1 MPETHFL
8 RAIVVILSVSLIIA
22 WLFRKIRIPSV
33 IGFMLAGIAI
43 GPSGW
48 ALVQEAQV
56 FNLAQLGLVLLL
68 FTVGLELSPE
78 PLMRA
83 GWRLIL
89 VAGVQVFGTL
99 LFVFLILHLFSPLG
113 VFAHVMIAL
122 AVTSSSTAI
131 SLKLLSDR
139 AETASTVGV
148 LVAGMQL
155 LQDITII
162 VIMLAVSMFFASG
175 SAETSLSGVG
185 MQLAGLALTIA
196 VVFVARR
203 ALPRILEEITH
214 YGGRELLT
222 LFAVLMACGG
232 AWVVTLLGWSPA
244 LGACIAGLLLADADH
259 RHQLVAEITPFRD
272 VFNALFFATL
282 GMMVDLNEVLSNL
295 PFLALLIA
303 GTMLIKTVIAGGG
316 VVCAGWPVRIAIQV
330 GIIMSMLSEFS
341 YVLAIQAHRAG
352 LIEASALGLMI
363 SYAVGTMMAGAL
375 LFPVTRPIATFLS
388 DRVSG
393 DAADGGDIIAPDPSL
408 QNHVVVIGY
417 GPTGANLARMLKA
430 THVPHCVVEMNRSN
444 IAAARR
450 AEIPVIVGDATRMSI
465 LKHAGI
471 DSARVLVVAVN
482 DKHATERIVAQVAS
496 RRPELYILARSDF
509 VNEIDRLRQ
518 LGAKMVIPQDFE
530 TSIEIGAHVLRQ
542 FGIPDNIVEAQIA
555 SVRAGGYAMLRG
567 KATDRAATA
576 ELIKVLER
584 TATQTF
590 YISRQSFACGKTI
603 AETDLRARTGCMIIA
618 VVRSQKPTTN
628 PPPDFRFAAN
638 DVLVLVG
645 AHQQIEA
652 AKKIL
657 EGRPT
662 TADGTDA

>member
-1 MPETHFL
+1 MPETFFL
-8 RAIVVILSVSLIIA
+8 RAIVVILSASLIIA

-33 IGFMLAGIAI
+33 IGFMIAGIAI

-48 ALVQEAQV
+48 ELVREDQV

-89 VAGVQVFGTL
+89 VAGIQVFGTL
-99 LFVFLILHLFSPLG
+99 FFVFIVLHLFSPLG
-113 VFAHVMIAL
+113 VFANVLIAL
-122 AVTSSSTAI
+122 AVASSSTAI

-162 VIMLAVSMFFASG
+162 VIMLAVSMFFAG
-175 SAETSLSGVG
+175 GNAETSLAGMG

-203 ALPRILEEITH
+203 VLPRILDEVTH

-282 GMMVDLNEVLSNL
+282 GMMVDLNEALARL
-295 PFLALLIA
+295 PFLALIIV
-303 GTMLIKTVIAGGG
+303 GTMFMKTVIAGGG
-316 VVCAGWPVRIAIQV
+316 VVFAGWPIRIAIQV

-341 YVLAIQAHRAG
+341 YVLVLQAHTAG
-352 LIEASALGLMI
+352 LIEASTLGLMI

-375 LFPVTRPIATFLS
+375 LFPATRPIATFLS
-388 DRVSG
+388 DKVNGS
-393 DAADGGDIIAPDPSL
+393 APDFEERISTDASL
-408 QNHVVVIGY
+408 QSHVIIIGY

-430 THVPHCVVEMNRSN
+430 THVPHCVVEMNRAN
-444 IAAARR
+444 VAAARR
-450 AEIPVIVGDATRMSI
+450 AEVPVVVGDATRMSI

-471 DSARVLVVAVN
+471 DNARVLVVAVN
-482 DKHATERIVAQVAS
+482 DKHATERIVAQVAA

-518 LGAKMVIPQDFE
+518 LGAKLVIPQDFE

-576 ELIKVLER
+576 ELIKVLQR

-590 YISRQSFACGKTI
+590 YIGKESAACGKTI

-618 VVRSQKPTTN
+618 VVRAQKPTTN
-628 PPPDFRFAAN
+628 PSPDFRLAAN

-657 EGRPT
+657 EGASPPREGS
-662 TADGTDA
+662 DS